1 MKKKVIIFGD
11 LPIATK
17 VTIDLLKRKNVELI
31 GVVTSGK
38 KFNNNDPWENTP
50 TLGEFA
56 KLNKIQILSLKNLSS
71 VKSRFDIGFSCRFSQ
86 ILTAKII
93 KKFSQG
99 IINFHGGLLP
109 ECAGLFSSCHSILL
123 KHKKGGGTLHYVDS
137 RVDTGNI
144 IKRKEFKIN
153 KKDTSISVFKKT
165 QVVLLKAYYE
175 VAESIINGNNLSVSQ
190 KEFIA
195 KGIERN
201 YFNKN
206 SLKGKKK
213 IKINS
218 SKDDILRVVRAFD
231 HPNHEPAYMKIN
243 GIKVY
248 LSTMNS
254 KK

>member
-1 MKKKVIIFGD
+1 MKKKVIVFGD

-17 VTIDLLKRKNVELI
+17 VTLDLLKRKDVELI

-38 KFNNNDPWENTP
+38 KFNNNDPWQNIP
-50 TLGEFA
+50 TLNEFA
-56 KLNKIQILSLKNLSS
+56 KLNSIPIYNLKNLSS
-71 VKSRFDIGFSCRFSQ
+71 VKSNLDIGFSCRFSE
-86 ILTAKII
+86 IFSFKII

-137 RVDTGNI
+137 GVDTGNI
-144 IKRKEFKIN
+144 IKRNEFKIN
-153 KKDTSISVFKKT
+153 SKDTSISVFKKT
-165 QVVLLKAYYE
+165 QVSLLKAYYE
-175 VAESIINGNNLSVSQ
+175 VVDSIISGNNISVSQ
-190 KEFIA
+190 KKFIA
-195 KGIERN
+195 KGIKRN
-201 YFNKN
+201 YFNKK

-213 IKINS
+213 ININS

-248 LSTMNS
+248 LSTMNL